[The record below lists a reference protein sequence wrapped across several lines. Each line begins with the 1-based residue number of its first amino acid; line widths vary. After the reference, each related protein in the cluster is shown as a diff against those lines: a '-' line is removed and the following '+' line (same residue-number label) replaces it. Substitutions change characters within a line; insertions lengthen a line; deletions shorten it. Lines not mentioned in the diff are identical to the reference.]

1 MSVSTNWSKK
11 YWQLPPLSVAMGL
24 GEYGESEEKYKNF
37 LLTLTPTEL
46 NTYTNELPTVLK
58 IAFPEEKFKYNYTE
72 KIQEATELFNRVK
85 AEIENE
91 RNPPNGGRRKKR
103 TRAKK
108 LKRKTRRNK

>member
-1 MSVSTNWSKK
+1 MSVSTNWSEK

-46 NTYTNELPTVLK
+46 NTYTKELPTKLK
-58 IAFPEEKFKYNYTE
+58 KEFPEDKFKYNYTE
-72 KIQEATELFNRVK
+72 KIQEATDLFNRVK
-85 AEIENE
+85 GEIE